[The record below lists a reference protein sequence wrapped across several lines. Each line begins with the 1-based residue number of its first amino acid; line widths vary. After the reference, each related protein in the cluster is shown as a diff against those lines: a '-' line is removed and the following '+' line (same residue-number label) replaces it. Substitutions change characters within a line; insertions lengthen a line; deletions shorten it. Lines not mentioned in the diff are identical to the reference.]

1 MKNKEE
7 PSVGSTLRNPS
18 TPADRHIPGPR
29 KCGDHRFNSPTGRC
43 GVDRETNLAQVVRLT
58 TAVTGGATNT
68 DATDLPLID
77 RLVSSFCRTAGC
89 GPACPVVWGGRP
101 ARAVLTRFILR
112 FPYRWLLCWMICKW
126 FCVPVFV
133 HRSSACVR
141 AYQVPHLV
149 QSQVLEAILDRIVR
163 NGIQAKS
170 GNIH

>member
-43 GVDRETNLAQVVRLT
+43 GVGVDRETNLAQVVRLT

-68 DATDLPLID
+68 DATDLPLFD
-77 RLVSSFCRTAGC
+77 RLVSSLCRTAGC

-101 ARAVLTRFILR
+101 ARAVLTRFR
-112 FPYRWLLCWMICKW
+112 RMSGDK
-126 FCVPVFV
+126 VK
-133 HRSSACVR
+133 
-141 AYQVPHLV
+141 
-149 QSQVLEAILDRIVR
+149 
-163 NGIQAKS
+163 NGW
-170 GNIH
+170 